1 MITTKIDLKKK
12 VKLMSERQLWIIIIE
27 FTDNTWGGPSS
38 SGRSALCQTDRWTA
52 VTLRLQLEC
61 LSCTRLI
68 FITCLLPLRF
78 FSTADS
84 FSLNNN
90 AVRCYT
96 TLLDSLNAAAIKY
109 DTWLLFLKHPSKA
122 TGQTSCQKHQQWQG
136 AGLAFTCQIHVP
148 VTLS

>member
-38 SGRSALCQTDRWTA
+38 SGRSALCQIDRWTA
-52 VTLRLQLEC
+52 ITLRLQLEC

-96 TLLDSLNAAAIKY
+96 TLLDSLNAAAIKSMTRGFY
-109 DTWLLFLKHPSKA
+109 FSNTHLRQRDKQVAKNINNGKELVSLLRVKSMYP
-122 TGQTSCQKHQQWQG
+122 
-136 AGLAFTCQIHVP
+136 
-148 VTLS
+148 